1 MILQRNY
8 EYLAIVGMK
17 FAIYKNATLC
27 VYVCDTDIECSYDM
41 LAHSAELLFKISILR
56 IFVTTE

>member
-17 FAIYKNATLC
+17 FAIYKNVTRVC
-27 VYVCDTDIECSYDM
+27 VCVWIGIKHACDM
-41 LAHSAELLFKISILR
+41 LALSAELLFKISILR
-56 IFVTTE
+56 ILVTTE